1 MNDFFER
8 AIETLEILV
17 EALRPHLTYDRKSV
31 YKMPIHKGNYA
42 ICDKRFNRN
51 ISPAFH
57 RKILQRS

>member
-17 EALRPHLTYDRKSV
+17 EALRPHLTFDKKSV
-31 YKMPIHKGNYA
+31 YKLPKHKGNYA